1 MFKFF
6 FFLVV
11 FFICM
16 VELDL
21 FYCLKDLRSCDCF
34 KLYLMFIS
42 FFNIELNNYLVVG
55 YIK

>member
-21 FYCLKDLRSCDCF
+21 FYCWKDLRSCDCF